1 LIMLHK
7 HFHDHKKLKN
17 SSVYVNKTSKILKIK
32 YSLTFKSIIP
42 LGTIKNIRLILQ
54 FKPQTNK
61 SKKLLIKQSY
71 MLFTWMFY
79 IENNLSSCKTN
90 TTPRFFIRPTT
101 QSTFTQIK
109 APMAHKTFSQEQFTI
124 KSYSLQIAFTS
135 HYDLSENSINTLN
148 KSILAATALRKFVP
162 FLETNLFFLKKMT
175 FNIHS
180 SDKKYLLI
188 F

>member
-1 LIMLHK
+1 LTILNR
-7 HFHDHKKLKN
+7 HFNYHKKYKN
-17 SSVYVNKTSKILKIK
+17 SLLLPTKNTNTFRIK

-61 SKKLLIKQSY
+61 SKKLLVKQSY

-101 QSTFTQIK
+101 RSKFTQIK
-109 APMAHKTFSQEQFTI
+109 APMAHKTFSQEQFMI
-124 KSYSLQIAFTS
+124 KSYSLQISFTS
-135 HYDLSENSINTLN
+135 RYNLSKNSINSLN
-148 KSILAATALRKFVP
+148 KSVLIATSLRKFVP
-162 FLETNLFFLKKMT
+162 FLETNLFFLKKIT
-175 FNIHS
+175 FHVHS
-180 SDKKYLLI
+180 SDKAYLRL